1 MTIEQKINE
10 KLTLKKVGKG
20 TYKLLPLPPP
30 NLEVDFTF
38 LKCLFFKFDLFP
50 KEMFSLLSF
59 PCKKKEKKKETFN
72 IPKS

>member
-38 LKCLFFKFDLFP
+38 LKCLFFKFDLFHP
-50 KEMFSLLSF
+50 RDVFFVEF
-59 PCKKKEKKKETFN
+59 PL
-72 IPKS
+72 